1 MWYGITIGQ
10 VRFEKAGG
18 QLRKTDQKQGFVQGA
33 MILMIGTVTVK
44 VVSRLFKIPISN
56 MLGGTGY
63 SYFTNAYEIFN
74 LISTIA
80 TAGFPVAISKL
91 VSENSVLGRY
101 RDSRKIFRISRLFF
115 LLTGFLC
122 MVVMILGAGTFAA
135 MIPNPGARLSII
147 CLAPAVLTCCLMS
160 AYRGYYQGMQN
171 MYPTSISQI
180 IEAVTKMIFGLGLSG
195 AVLYLTQREYETYGT
210 VLGQS
215 YAGQAQAQ
223 AVIAQLASGAA
234 VLGVSLSTAA
244 GLLYL
249 MIRWR
254 KKGDGVPD
262 ELVRQSPQ
270 PQRAGVLFKTI
281 IVIAVPVCL
290 GSLAVNF
297 SGIIDLMTV
306 TGRLAEVMQTAPQA
320 LLDCYGANI
329 PEAEIIN
336 NSVHNYLYGAYS
348 GKAVV
353 IANLVPALTAGL
365 AVSALPVVAESFAQ
379 GNRLRT
385 QRSVQMVLRITT
397 IVCIPAGMGISALAQ
412 EVCELFFGYNSE
424 VAIGAPLL
432 QVLAI
437 ASIFIAL
444 TAAINSLLQA
454 VGRVS
459 LPVKLILIGSLVKLA
474 MNYILVGIPQIN
486 IQAAPWSTLA
496 CYLLVTV
503 LSLIALRQSVG
514 ELGVVSVFVKPLL
527 AGLLCAA
534 FARLSQNL
542 ISTVIASRFAV
553 LVSVAVGALVY
564 LIALFLLK
572 AFKKED
578 IEMLPKGEKIAK
590 TLEKYSL
597 LG

>member
-1 MWYGITIGQ
+1 
-10 VRFEKAGG
+10 
-18 QLRKTDQKQGFVQGA
+18 
-33 MILMIGTVTVK
+33 MIGTVTVK
-44 VVSRLFKIPISN
+44 VVSMLFKIPISN

-74 LISTIA
+74 LISTVA

-91 VSENSVLGRY
+91 VSENSVLGRC

-135 MIPNPGARLSII
+135 LIPNPGAKLSII

-180 IEAVTKMIFGLGLSG
+180 VEAVTKMIFGLGLSG
-195 AVLYLTQREYETYGT
+195 AVLYFTQKEYVSFQT
-210 VLGQS
+210 VLGQHYES
-215 YAGQAQAQ
+215 AAQAQ

-249 MIRWR
+249 VVRWR
-254 KKGDGVPD
+254 IKGDGVPD
-262 ELVRQSPQ
+262 AVVKAAPPPERSAKL
-270 PQRAGVLFKTI
+270 LKTI

-290 GSLAVNF
+290 GSLAANF
-297 SGIIDLMTV
+297 SGFIDMMTV
-306 TGRLAEVMQTAPQA
+306 TGRLSQAMQSDPQT
-320 LLDCYGANI
+320 LLSCYGANI
-329 PEAEIIN
+329 PEAEILN
-336 NSVHNYLYGAYS
+336 NTVHNYLYGAYS

-353 IANLVPALTAGL
+353 ISNLVTALTAGL
-365 AVSALPVVAESFAQ
+365 AVSALPVVAESYAR
-379 GNRLRT
+379 GDREKT
-385 QRSVQMVLRITT
+385 QRSVQMVLRITA
-397 IVCIPAGMGISALAQ
+397 ICCIPAGLGISALSQ
-412 EVCELFFGYNSE
+412 EICQLFFGYSSE

-432 QVLAI
+432 KVLAV

-454 VGRVS
+454 VGQVS
-459 LPVKLILIGSLVKLA
+459 LPVKLIVIGSLVKIV
-474 MNYILVGIPQIN
+474 MNYVLVGIPQIN
-486 IQAAPWSTLA
+486 IQAAPWSTLC
-496 CYLLVTV
+496 CYLLITV
-503 LSLIALRQSVG
+503 LSLISLRHSVG
-514 ELGVVSVFVKPLL
+514 ELGAVSVFLKPGF
-527 AGLLCAA
+527 AGVLCAV

-542 ISTVIASRFAV
+542 LSTVTASRLSV
-553 LVSVAVGALVY
+553 LLSVAVGAAVY
-564 LIALFLLK
+564 LAVLILLR
-572 AFKKED
+572 AFQKED
-578 IEMLPKGEKIAK
+578 ILMLPKGEKIAK
-590 TLEKYSL
+590 ILEKYSL

>member
-1 MWYGITIGQ
+1 M
-10 VRFEKAGG
+10 
-18 QLRKTDQKQGFVQGA
+18 QGA

-44 VVSRLFKIPISN
+44 VVSMLFKIPISN

-254 KKGDGVPD
+254 KKGDGVSD

-320 LLDCYGANI
+320 LLDCYGATI
-329 PEAEIIN
+329 PGAEITN

-397 IVCIPAGMGISALAQ
+397 IVCIPAGLGISALAQ

-474 MNYILVGIPQIN
+474 MNYVLVGIPQIN

>member
-1 MWYGITIGQ
+1 
-10 VRFEKAGG
+10 
-18 QLRKTDQKQGFVQGA
+18 
-33 MILMIGTVTVK
+33 
-44 VVSRLFKIPISN
+44 
-56 MLGGTGY
+56 
-63 SYFTNAYEIFN
+63 
-74 LISTIA
+74 
-80 TAGFPVAISKL
+80 
-91 VSENSVLGRY
+91 
-101 RDSRKIFRISRLFF
+101 
-115 LLTGFLC
+115 
-122 MVVMILGAGTFAA
+122 
-135 MIPNPGARLSII
+135 
-147 CLAPAVLTCCLMS
+147 
-160 AYRGYYQGMQN
+160 
-171 MYPTSISQI
+171 
-180 IEAVTKMIFGLGLSG
+180 
-195 AVLYLTQREYETYGT
+195 
-210 VLGQS
+210 
-215 YAGQAQAQ
+215 
-223 AVIAQLASGAA
+223 
-234 VLGVSLSTAA
+234 
-244 GLLYL
+244 
-249 MIRWR
+249 
-254 KKGDGVPD
+254 
-262 ELVRQSPQ
+262 
-270 PQRAGVLFKTI
+270 
-281 IVIAVPVCL
+281 
-290 GSLAVNF
+290 
-297 SGIIDLMTV
+297 
-306 TGRLAEVMQTAPQA
+306 
-320 LLDCYGANI
+320 
-329 PEAEIIN
+329 
-336 NSVHNYLYGAYS
+336 
-348 GKAVV
+348 
-353 IANLVPALTAGL
+353 
-365 AVSALPVVAESFAQ
+365 
-379 GNRLRT
+379 
-385 QRSVQMVLRITT
+385 MVLRITT
-397 IVCIPAGMGISALAQ
+397 IVCIPAGLGISALAQ

-459 LPVKLILIGSLVKLA
+459 LPVKLILIGS
-474 MNYILVGIPQIN
+474 QIN

>member
-1 MWYGITIGQ
+1 MKLTQEQQEILNGSRGETMAKVMETLVRYGELYDSDTMIPVTGKNNHL
-10 VRFEKAGG
+10 VTSFGLKALTPVYELMD
-18 QLRKTDQKQGFVQGA
+18 QLIAEGA
-33 MILMIGTVTVK
+33 VSGTKFSADPRPLDKNVP
-44 VVSRLFKIPISN
+44 SSFLQNI
-56 MLGGTGY
+56 
-63 SYFTNAYEIFN
+63 IFN
-74 LISTIA
+74 H
-80 TAGFPVAISKL
+80 FMYSKQDFYEDQL
-91 VSENSVLGRY
+91 QKLGLMEKDAFTCTCYMDEVGNIPKKGDILSWSESSAVVYANSVL
-101 RDSRKIFRISRLFF
+101 
-115 LLTGFLC
+115 
-122 MVVMILGAGTFAA
+122 AA
-135 MIPNPGARLSII
+135 RCNR
-147 CLAPAVLTCCLMS
+147 
-160 AYRGYYQGMQN
+160 N
-171 MYPTSISQI
+171 
-180 IEAVTKMIFGLGLSG
+180 
-195 AVLYLTQREYETYGT
+195 
-210 VLGQS
+210 
-215 YAGQAQAQ
+215 
-223 AVIAQLASGAA
+223 
-234 VLGVSLSTAA
+234 
-244 GLLYL
+244 
-249 MIRWR
+249 
-254 KKGDGVPD
+254 
-262 ELVRQSPQ
+262 
-270 PQRAGVLFKTI
+270 
-281 IVIAVPVCL
+281 
-290 GSLAVNF
+290 

-397 IVCIPAGMGISALAQ
+397 IVCIPAGLGISALAQ

-474 MNYILVGIPQIN
+474 MNYVLVGIPQIN

>member
-44 VVSRLFKIPISN
+44 VVSMLFKIPISN

-135 MIPNPGARLSII
+135 MIPNPGAKLSII

-353 IANLVPALTAGL
+353 IANLVPALTAG
-365 AVSALPVVAESFAQ
+365 
-379 GNRLRT
+379 NRLRT

-397 IVCIPAGMGISALAQ
+397 IVCIPAGLGISALAQ

-542 ISTVIASRFAV
+542 ISTVIASRFVV

>member
-1 MWYGITIGQ
+1 M
-10 VRFEKAGG
+10 
-18 QLRKTDQKQGFVQGA
+18 QGA

-44 VVSRLFKIPISN
+44 VVSMLFKIPISN

-254 KKGDGVPD
+254 KKGDGVSD

-320 LLDCYGANI
+320 LLDCYGANT

-496 CYLLVTV
+496 CCLLVTV

>member
-44 VVSRLFKIPISN
+44 VVSMLFKIPISN

-101 RDSRKIFRISRLFF
+101 RDSRKIFCISRLFF

-160 AYRGYYQGMQN
+160 VYRGYYQGMQN

-254 KKGDGVPD
+254 KKSWSGSRP
-262 ELVRQSPQ
+262 SHSA
-270 PQRAGVLFKTI
+270 RAC
-281 IVIAVPVCL
+281 CL
-290 GSLAVNF
+290 KPS
-297 SGIIDLMTV
+297 SSS
-306 TGRLAEVMQTAPQA
+306 R
-320 LLDCYGANI
+320 CR
-329 PEAEIIN
+329 
-336 NSVHNYLYGAYS
+336 
-348 GKAVV
+348 
-353 IANLVPALTAGL
+353 
-365 AVSALPVVAESFAQ
+365 SA
-379 GNRLRT
+379 
-385 QRSVQMVLRITT
+385 
-397 IVCIPAGMGISALAQ
+397 
-412 EVCELFFGYNSE
+412 
-424 VAIGAPLL
+424 
-432 QVLAI
+432 
-437 ASIFIAL
+437 
-444 TAAINSLLQA
+444 
-454 VGRVS
+454 
-459 LPVKLILIGSLVKLA
+459 
-474 MNYILVGIPQIN
+474 
-486 IQAAPWSTLA
+486 
-496 CYLLVTV
+496 
-503 LSLIALRQSVG
+503 
-514 ELGVVSVFVKPLL
+514 
-527 AGLLCAA
+527 
-534 FARLSQNL
+534 
-542 ISTVIASRFAV
+542 
-553 LVSVAVGALVY
+553 
-564 LIALFLLK
+564 
-572 AFKKED
+572 
-578 IEMLPKGEKIAK
+578 
-590 TLEKYSL
+590 
-597 LG
+597 

>member
-1 MWYGITIGQ
+1 M
-10 VRFEKAGG
+10 
-18 QLRKTDQKQGFVQGA
+18 
-33 MILMIGTVTVK
+33 
-44 VVSRLFKIPISN
+44 
-56 MLGGTGY
+56 
-63 SYFTNAYEIFN
+63 
-74 LISTIA
+74 
-80 TAGFPVAISKL
+80 
-91 VSENSVLGRY
+91 
-101 RDSRKIFRISRLFF
+101 
-115 LLTGFLC
+115 
-122 MVVMILGAGTFAA
+122 
-135 MIPNPGARLSII
+135 
-147 CLAPAVLTCCLMS
+147 
-160 AYRGYYQGMQN
+160 
-171 MYPTSISQI
+171 
-180 IEAVTKMIFGLGLSG
+180 
-195 AVLYLTQREYETYGT
+195 
-210 VLGQS
+210 
-215 YAGQAQAQ
+215 
-223 AVIAQLASGAA
+223 
-234 VLGVSLSTAA
+234 
-244 GLLYL
+244 
-249 MIRWR
+249 
-254 KKGDGVPD
+254 
-262 ELVRQSPQ
+262 
-270 PQRAGVLFKTI
+270 
-281 IVIAVPVCL
+281 
-290 GSLAVNF
+290 
-297 SGIIDLMTV
+297 
-306 TGRLAEVMQTAPQA
+306 
-320 LLDCYGANI
+320 
-329 PEAEIIN
+329 
-336 NSVHNYLYGAYS
+336 
-348 GKAVV
+348 V

-397 IVCIPAGMGISALAQ
+397 IVCIPAGLGISALAQ
-412 EVCELFFGYNSE
+412 EVCELFFDYNSE

-444 TAAINSLLQA
+444 SAAINSLLQA

>member
-44 VVSRLFKIPISN
+44 VVSMLFKIPISN

-262 ELVRQSPQ
+262 ALVRQSPQ

-320 LLDCYGANI
+320 LLDCYGVNI

-379 GNRLRT
+379 GNRLR
-385 QRSVQMVLRITT
+385 
-397 IVCIPAGMGISALAQ
+397 IPAGLGISALAQ

-496 CYLLVTV
+496 CCLLVTV

-534 FARLSQNL
+534 FARLSHRH
-542 ISTVIASRFAV
+542 RFA
-553 LVSVAVGALVY
+553 LCGAGLGSGGG
-564 LIALFLLK
+564 AG
-572 AFKKED
+572 
-578 IEMLPKGEKIAK
+578 LPDRPVFAQ
-590 TLEKYSL
+590 SL
-597 LG
+597 QKRGH

>member
-1 MWYGITIGQ
+1 M
-10 VRFEKAGG
+10 
-18 QLRKTDQKQGFVQGA
+18 QGA

-44 VVSRLFKIPISN
+44 VVSMLFKIPISN

-329 PEAEIIN
+329 PEAENIN

-397 IVCIPAGMGISALAQ
+397 IVCIPAGLGISALAQ